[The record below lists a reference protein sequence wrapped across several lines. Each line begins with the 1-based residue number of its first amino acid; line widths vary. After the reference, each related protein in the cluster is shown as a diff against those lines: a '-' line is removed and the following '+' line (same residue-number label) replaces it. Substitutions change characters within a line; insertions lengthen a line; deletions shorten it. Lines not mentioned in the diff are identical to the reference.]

1 MKHIT
6 DSQER
11 NQEWLKN
18 RPMWSVD
25 KLDKALCKKPKRWLS
40 YANSDNMAIRMGWLD
55 MPSVIRSREIANSKL
70 KRKKNIKKA

>member
-18 RPMWSVD
+18 RPMWACD
-25 KLDKALCKKPKRWLS
+25 KSDKELCKHPKRWL
-40 YANSDNMAIRMGWLD
+40 ARATVRMAPRMGWLD
-55 MPSVIRSREIANSKL
+55 MPTLIRANEIANSKL
-70 KRKKNIKKA
+70 KRN